1 MDFNLPQDVCAC
13 VCGHSE
19 HTISAGACS
28 ATFFCSVESVDEC
41 ALLCVCSLCWFTVFK
56 ELHSELHSPRLIF
69 SLKFQALFGARGIDW
84 DFSSSA
90 LKASSG
96 ENESGK

>member
-1 MDFNLPQDVCAC
+1 MHVCVVTPSTQSVLVLALL
-13 VCGHSE
+13 H
-19 HTISAGACS
+19 
-28 ATFFCSVESVDEC
+28 FFCSVESVDEC
-41 ALLCVCSLCWFTVFK
+41 ALLCVCSLCCFTVFK

-84 DFSSSA
+84 DFSGSA

>member
-1 MDFNLPQDVCAC
+1 MC
-13 VCGHSE
+13 VCVVTPSTQSVLVLALLH
-19 HTISAGACS
+19 
-28 ATFFCSVESVDEC
+28 FFCTVESVDEC

-56 ELHSELHSPRLIF
+56 ELHSELHSPCLIF

-84 DFSSSA
+84 DFSGSA